1 MTGEKADLLEIA
13 RGVAAMARPGEQ
25 LEAYVL
31 RSRDTDVQV
40 FDGEVESLSVA
51 EVDGVGVRL
60 LVDHRQGYAW
70 AGSLDPE
77 VVAETVAE
85 ARDNAGFGTQDE
97 SLGLPEPADVES
109 ATAPDLDLWRDE
121 LLAIPAE
128 EKVALA
134 LEVEAATRRA
144 DPRVRGVESA
154 GYGDGAAEVAVASSL
169 GVEVTAR
176 RTTCSV
182 ASFAMAGEGEE
193 TQTGYGFSVGRT
205 VSDLDVATAG
215 REAAERS
222 TRLLGARQP
231 ASRRLPV
238 VLDPLVTRS
247 FLGLLG
253 AALSGEAMLKGRS
266 MFVGRA
272 GEEVAAGAV
281 TLVDDPTLVEAFGA
295 ATHDGEG
302 VPTRRVDLIVDGRLQ
317 GFLHNVYTA
326 RRAGSRTTGSAMRGF
341 KSTPSVGARAL
352 HLLPGAKTPEQIL
365 ASVPEALYV
374 QSVSGI
380 HSGTD
385 PVSGDFSVGAEGL
398 MVRNGAFA
406 EPVREI
412 TIASTLQRMLLD
424 VAEVGSDLT
433 WLPGGTAGLTLLL
446 ADMTM
451 SGS

>member
-1 MTGEKADLLEIA
+1 MTDRNLLETA
-13 RGVAAMARPGEQ
+13 RGVAAMARTGEQ
-25 LEAYVL
+25 VEAYVL

-40 FDGEVESLSVA
+40 FDGEVESLAVA

-60 LVDHRQGYAW
+60 LLDHRQGYAW

-97 SLGLPEPADVES
+97 ALGLPEPADVD
-109 ATAPDLDLWRDE
+109 AAVAPDLDLWRDS
-121 LLAIPAE
+121 LLSIPAAD
-128 EKVALA
+128 KVALA

-154 GYGDGAAEVAVASSL
+154 SYGDGAVEVAVASSL
-169 GVEVTAR
+169 GIEASAR
-176 RTTCSV
+176 RTVCSV
-182 ASFAMAGEGEE
+182 SSFAMAGEGEE

-205 VSDLDVATAG
+205 ISDLDVETAG
-215 REAAERS
+215 RDAAERS

-238 VLDPLVTRS
+238 ILDPLVTRS
-247 FLGLLG
+247 LLGLLG

-272 GEEVAAGAV
+272 GEEVAAANV
-281 TLVDDPTLVEAFGA
+281 TLVDDPTLADAFGA

-302 VPTRRVDLIVDGRLQ
+302 VPTRRVDLIVDGHLQ

-326 RRAGSRTTGSAMRGF
+326 RRSSTRTTGSAVRGF
-341 KSTPSVGARAL
+341 KSTPAVGARAL
-352 HLLPGAKTPEQIL
+352 HLRPGAKSPSEIL

-374 QSVSGI
+374 QSVSGL

-398 MVRNGAFA
+398 MVRDGAFA

-424 VAEVGSDLT
+424 VAEVGADLT
-433 WLPGGTAGLTLLL
+433 WLPGGAAGMTLLL
-446 ADMTM
+446 TDMTM
-451 SGS
+451 SGR